1 VGLVG
6 REGLGERLHI
16 RLRPKGH
23 VPLVLPILAFTPA
36 HFVGRDADHQLSILE
51 EGVRLAT
58 QTSTTKHH
66 SEWEVEALD
75 VDRYLARLDEH
86 GPLPAD
92 LDTLRRLHR
101 AHLARIPFE
110 NLDIFLGR
118 QIPLDLDSLQAKLV
132 DRQRGGY
139 CFEHN
144 LLFAAL
150 LDRLGYQVTRLA
162 GRVRMGSTKILPR
175 IHMLLRVEV
184 GGGPWLAD
192 VGFGGEGLREPLPLV
207 DGATARQDGWTYRLT
222 RNDRNEWVLATLHSD
237 GWFDLYDFTLEPQHH
252 IDYVMANHYTA
263 TYPRSPF
270 VGQIVIQRV
279 APDAYIALQQLELK
293 ETHPDGATRTRQLNT
308 AEVGQQLANTF
319 SITLTPDELA
329 RLADLIK

>member
-1 VGLVG
+1 MRAGTKFLA
-6 REGLGERLHI
+6 
-16 RLRPKGH
+16 RPN
-23 VPLVLPILAFTPA
+23 A
-36 HFVGRDADHQLSILE
+36 HTVITHQPSIFE

-58 QTSTTKHH
+58 QRSTIDHH

-86 GPLPAD
+86 DPLPPD
-92 LDTLRRLHR
+92 LDTLHRLHR

-110 NLDIFLGR
+110 NLDIFLGL

-162 GRVRMGSTKILPR
+162 GRVRMGSTQILPR
-175 IHMLLRVEV
+175 IHMLLRIEV
-184 GGGPWLAD
+184 DNRPWLAD
-192 VGFGGEGLREPLPLV
+192 VGFGGEGLLEPFPLV
-207 DGATARQDGWTYRLT
+207 EGAIVRQGGWAYRLT
-222 RNDRNEWVLATLHSD
+222 RNDRNEWVLATLHPD
-237 GWFDLYDFTLEPQHH
+237 GWFDLYDFTLDPQHH

-270 VGQIVIQRV
+270 IGQIVVQRIT
-279 APDAYIALQQLELK
+279 PDAYITLQQLELK
-293 ETHPDGATRTRQLNT
+293 EMHPDGASRTRQLDT

-329 RLADLIK
+329 RLTELTK